1 MCLRVHPLF
10 CIYANLAINS
20 WCSCENLV
28 TLDKALSLEKEK
40 KNEFSFCILLA
51 YSYLCNVLY
60 K

>member
-10 CIYANLAINS
+10 CIYA
-20 WCSCENLV
+20 
-28 TLDKALSLEKEK
+28 KALSLEKEK